1 MTIET
6 PSTSASTA
14 NRLAAREWVDAFNAR
29 DNEGEA
35 DARTA
40 DYIGHAPD
48 SMRLPAL
55 DGDAWVAFLGAF
67 LEGFPDLHLHVQDTV
82 ADEEMNAQRILFT
95 GTHTG
100 CFRGLPPTGR
110 KVRFSGLEIS
120 RMVDGKAAEHWFQM
134 DMLTMFEQLGLRVV
148 PGPRLLPRLITAR
161 FRKLAKR

>member
-1 MTIET
+1 MIIET
-6 PSTSASTA
+6 ISKSASTE
-14 NRLAAREWVDAFNAR
+14 NRLAARQWVDAFNAR
-29 DNEGEA
+29 DDEGEA

-55 DGDAWVAFLGAF
+55 DS
-67 LEGFPDLHLHVQDTV
+67 
-82 ADEEMNAQRILFT
+82 T

-100 CFRGLPPTGR
+100 QFRGLPPTGR

-134 DMLTMFEQLGLRVV
+134 DTLTMFEQLGLRVV
-148 PGPRLLPRLITAR
+148 PGPRLLPRLMTAPLMR
-161 FRKLAKR
+161 LSKKWALRRPTAA